1 MKTTWQT
8 FHYNDQPVT
17 FEIGDRQVMV
27 NASQMARPF
36 RKQPSDWTRLK
47 QTGDFIASLSSV
59 R

>member
-47 QTGDFIASLSSV
+47 
-59 R
+59 